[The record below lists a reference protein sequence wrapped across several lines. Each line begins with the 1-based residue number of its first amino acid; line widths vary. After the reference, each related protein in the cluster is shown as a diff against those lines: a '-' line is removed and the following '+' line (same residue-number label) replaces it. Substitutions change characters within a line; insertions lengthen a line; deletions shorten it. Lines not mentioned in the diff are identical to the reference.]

1 MLATLLVGATYV
13 PIDAHHTPRDRI
25 IYICNDSQCD
35 VVIYDEMNEHTAH
48 ALKGCDW
55 DKNCPSFI
63 QVEEIVKVSHSMQI
77 GDIETFDT
85 ANIACIL
92 YTSGTTGLPKGV
104 AVRHSNIHNSIH
116 WWKNLVKLTSED
128 KVLHFSSYSFVM
140 CLRQIFPTFAVG
152 ATLVVPPS
160 PTEFADAISKCLVT
174 KLAITPSA
182 LQTIDPSECRSLKIV
197 QVAGEAPNK
206 ELATRWAR
214 ELDAFYIGLG
224 PTVSK
229 FDLW

>member
-1 MLATLLVGATYV
+1 
-13 PIDAHHTPRDRI
+13 
-25 IYICNDSQCD
+25 
-35 VVIYDEMNEHTAH
+35 
-48 ALKGCDW
+48 
-55 DKNCPSFI
+55 
-63 QVEEIVKVSHSMQI
+63 
-77 GDIETFDT
+77 
-85 ANIACIL
+85 
-92 YTSGTTGLPKGV
+92 
-104 AVRHSNIHNSIH
+104 
-116 WWKNLVKLTSED
+116 
-128 KVLHFSSYSFVM
+128 M

-206 ELATRWAR
+206 ELATRWAC